1 MALRDQRS
9 VPAGTVLLVER
20 DQLPVPDPSLTPSLD
35 QHHQAEQPGHLG
47 LVGELPAQGPRQPDR
62 LRRELRANRVTVAGG
77 EVALVEDEEQD
88 RQHTTEPLGEVG
100 DLGHAVRLARAA
112 LPPSVPLKQ
121 MVSQTAGVARLI
133 DSIHRGDLEALARDT
148 HKFEAHYLDSLIGP
162 YPQAK
167 EIYQTRS
174 PIHHVEQLNCPVIF
188 LQGLQDKVVPPEQAE
203 AMVSALKAKGIYTEY
218 VTFAEEGHGFRQ
230 AQNIQRAL
238 EAELRF
244 YLNVFDQDFGGV

>member
-1 MALRDQRS
+1 NNWGITDVIDACSGADY
-9 VPAGTVLLVER
+9 LVA
-20 DQLPVPDPSLTPSLD
+20 Q
-35 QHHQAEQPGHLG
+35 G
-47 LVGELPAQGPRQPDR
+47 LVDKHKIAIRGSC
-62 LRRELRANRVTVAGG
+62 AGG
-77 EVALVEDEEQD
+77 Y
-88 RQHTTEPLGEVG
+88 TEL
-100 DLGHAVRLARAA
+100 AA
-112 LPPSVPLKQ
+112 LTFTNTF
-121 MVSQTAGVARLI
+121 TAGASLYGI
-133 DSIHRGDLEALARDT
+133 GDLEALARDT

-238 EAELRF
+238 DAE
-244 YLNVFDQDFGGV
+244 